1 MNKVKCASDSL
12 RRMPSMRQRK
22 QWAEGKKT
30 YMRVQR
36 LGDCTPNFTQ
46 VLLAVLGKQGRK
58 RRFFSEGSRLIVGGL
73 ESVDLPLREMLRRHT
88 RHSDGELTLG
98 GQGKSFLTQDTEAVA
113 YWSISSVS
121 QAV

>member
-22 QWAEGKKT
+22 QRTEGKKT

-46 VLLAVLGKQGRK
+46 VLLAVLGEQCRERGFFRERTSFIIVRLK
-58 RRFFSEGSRLIVGGL
+58 RI
-73 ESVDLPLREMLRRHT
+73 DLPLCEVLWVQLQTVWRGAHT
-88 RHSDGELTLG
+88 PNIK
-98 GQGKSFLTQDTEAVA
+98 GKCIKLKTVYVA
-113 YWSISSVS
+113 AY
-121 QAV
+121 